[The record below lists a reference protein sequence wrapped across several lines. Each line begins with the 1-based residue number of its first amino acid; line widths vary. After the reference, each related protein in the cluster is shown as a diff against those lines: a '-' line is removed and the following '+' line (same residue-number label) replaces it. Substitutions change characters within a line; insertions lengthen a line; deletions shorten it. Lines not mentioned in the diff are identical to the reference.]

1 MLAIRRSNWLGLAC
15 LILSTA
21 GTVCE
26 AGAPSVILAAPA
38 VLLKLRA
45 LVSCFIFI
53 LILMTEPKLAFC
65 SGWHQNAVSS
75 TGVHRAMHFILPTIV
90 MDFFEIETC
99 HCPKWRALLK
109 FTAEWWDQTGRTV
122 TRAMVY
128 ASPCS
133 CQIDVCTCIHSCH
146 VWMRSLPTAFNG
158 SLFEG
163 IFMSMRSHNLLE
175 RSLFVACI

>member
-1 MLAIRRSNWLGLAC
+1 MLAIRRSNSLGLAC
-15 LILSTA
+15 LILATA

-26 AGAPSVILAAPA
+26 AGEPSFIFPTPA

-45 LVSCFIFI
+45 LISCLI
-53 LILMTEPKLAFC
+53 LIMMTVPKLAVC
-65 SGWHQNAVSS
+65 SGWHQDTVSS
-75 TGVHRAMHFILPTIV
+75 TGVHRVIHFILATIV
-90 MDFFEIETC
+90 VDFFLIEAC
-99 HCPKWRALLK
+99 HCPKWRAVLK
-109 FTAEWWDQTGRTV
+109 CTAEWWDQTGRTV